1 MSRFACPAAI
11 VAGLLTSTISLTAQR
26 APTTPQTGLS
36 PDILALACAPVGA
49 QGRSDTPLRI
59 TGGQDSVTRDN
70 YTPGDLLTLNA
81 GAVNGIRVGQEFF
94 VRRHASGRAYE
105 PNGLPATMVQTAGW
119 VRVWAVDETMSLLTV
134 THACDAIQ
142 VGDYLEPF
150 KLPDAVVPNPN
161 KPKAERENF
170 ASVVAGF
177 DLRSTFGR
185 GDFFTINR
193 GAEAGIKPGAQFV
206 VYRDKKENQN
216 FLFELGEAVA
226 VSVGDHVATLRVTM
240 SRDALREGDY
250 VAERK

>member
-119 VRVWAVDETMSLLTV
+119 
-134 THACDAIQ
+134 
-142 VGDYLEPF
+142 
-150 KLPDAVVPNPN
+150 
-161 KPKAERENF
+161 
-170 ASVVAGF
+170 
-177 DLRSTFGR
+177 
-185 GDFFTINR
+185 
-193 GAEAGIKPGAQFV
+193 
-206 VYRDKKENQN
+206 
-216 FLFELGEAVA
+216 
-226 VSVGDHVATLRVTM
+226 
-240 SRDALREGDY
+240 
-250 VAERK
+250 